1 MNPQEALNKIGQCQT
16 QVELPVFKFKRK
28 EVQVLQGLIDTVH
41 ECVKLL
47 EQEGI
52 NSKQVVKELLRV
64 AITK

>member
-52 NSKQVVKELLRV
+52 NSKGLVKNKLEEL
-64 AITK
+64 IK

>member
-28 EVQVLQGLIDTVH
+28 EIQVLQGLIDTVH

-52 NSKQVVKELLRV
+52 NSKGLVKNKLEEL
-64 AITK
+64 IK

>member
-1 MNPQEALNKIGQCQT
+1 MMTPQEALNKIGQCQT

-52 NSKQVVKELLRV
+52 NSKGLVRNKLEEL
-64 AITK
+64 IK

>member
-16 QVELPVFKFKRK
+16 QVGLPVFKFKRK

-52 NSKQVVKELLRV
+52 NSKGLVKNKLEEL
-64 AITK
+64 IK